1 MREYLYKPQLVRNK
15 AFYDHRGVFVPL
27 SLTSHLTWI
36 QSNISVNPNKYTFRG
51 LHFQSSPFEQSKL
64 IKVIDGNIID
74 FIIDLEC
81 EREKYL
87 QVQFFNLNA
96 GDELYVPKGFA
107 HGFLT
112 LKENTIVQ
120 YLVDNTYSPDH
131 EGIINWKHFKEVENE
146 IKKFISNENELI
158 INEKDLKNKN
168 FNL

>member
-1 MREYLYKPQLVRNK
+1 MREYLHQPQLVHNK
-15 AFYDHRGVFVPL
+15 AFYDHRGIFVPL

-36 QSNISVNPNKYTFRG
+36 QSSISVNPNKFTFRG
-51 LHFQSSPFEQSKL
+51 LHFQSAPFEQSKL

-74 FIIDLEC
+74 FIIDLD
-81 EREKYL
+81 EKRNAYL
-87 QVQFFNLNA
+87 KVQFFNLNA

-112 LKENTIVQ
+112 LQENTIIQ

-131 EGIINWKHFKEVENE
+131 EGIINWKHFPEVENK
-146 IKKFISNENELI
+146 IKKFILNENELVI
-158 INEKDLKNKN
+158 GEKDLRNKN